1 MPPDSRGRMN
11 ESQRQFVAASRWWRL
26 LLLVP
31 VIAVLWVP
39 WFARMQPTLWGF
51 PFFYWYLI
59 AWVPGGAACTAIVY
73 YKTRNSI

>member
-1 MPPDSRGRMN
+1 MN
-11 ESQRQFVAASRWWRL
+11 ESRRQSAVANRWWRL

-39 WFARMQPTLWGF
+39 WFARMQPTLCGF
-51 PFFYWYLI
+51 PFFYWYLMS
-59 AWVPGGAACTAIVY
+59 WVPGGAVCTAIVY